1 MGSMRVYF
9 CLMTEMDP
17 QVEDDLENQN
27 SFYRQ
32 SADPSDNNNNGKVTK
47 DLINRPQNYLLFNE

>member
-32 SADPSDNNNNGKVTK
+32 SADPSDNNNNGKVIK